1 MSENFRNFKFYVALS
16 EPLEEDNWQVKED
29 IDAPGDGFVGF
40 IHQVL
45 IDNYLSKH
53 AEPEEVEYYFCGP
66 PLMNAAVIK
75 MLDDYGVPE
84 ENIAFDDFG
93 G

>member
-1 MSENFRNFKFYVALS
+1 ML
-16 EPLEEDNWQVKED
+16 PLIIPLPEDNWQIKED
-29 IDAPGDGFVGF
+29 IDAPGDGFKGF

-53 AEPEEVEYYFCGP
+53 EEPEEIEYYFCGP

-75 MLDDYGVPE
+75 MLDDFGVPE
-84 ENIAFDDFG
+84 ENISFDDFG